1 MDKDIKELFHSLYDS
16 RYYIGELMQII
27 DEHPEDIPEENIAIA
42 LEAAEKINANIYV
55 ISKLLGKK
63 SPKFN
68 FDQFKK

>member
-1 MDKDIKELFHSLYDS
+1 MNNSKRDLFHTLYDS

-42 LEAAEKINANIYV
+42 LEAAERINANIYV